1 MRRRALVAMA
11 LATLTVWLPA
21 RAFAAVAPTPDL
33 TLVPGAEQARDTES
47 GGIRVVAQPGGGVWA
62 AATLTNISAQS
73 LTVELAGADGTA
85 SWIRPSVPSLLL
97 AAHETTT
104 VRFTVAP
111 PRDAKNET
119 TTARFVVTAANTPTI
134 TASLPVVVDVIG
146 SPAAVPASAA
156 TGGVASAGA
165 DAAGNTQDGKGTRRS
180 ATDVA
185 LTWAII
191 LALGVVVARTFMPA
205 GAWLVRQ
212 VMARTQPRALDLDEL
227 NRLLDLDALNRE
239 LQLASTPSHGTRAA
253 SAHNRS
259 RP

>member
-1 MRRRALVAMA
+1 MRRRALVAMV
-11 LATLTVWLPA
+11 LATLTVCLPA
-21 RAFAAVAPTPDL
+21 RAFAAGAAPPDL
-33 TLVPGAEQARDTES
+33 TLVPGAEQTRDVDS

-62 AATLTNISAQS
+62 SATLTNNSAQS
-73 LTVELAGADGTA
+73 LTVEIAGGDATS

-97 AAHETTT
+97 ASHETTT

-111 PRDAKNET
+111 PRNARNEAAK
-119 TTARFVVTAANTPTI
+119 ARLVVTATGAPAV

-146 SPAAVPASAA
+146 SPAAVAPASGSA
-156 TGGVASAGA
+156 TPAGA
-165 DAAGNTQDGKGTRRS
+165 GNATAAAEHTGTKRS
-180 ATDVA
+180 ATDLA

-191 LALGVVVARTFMPA
+191 LALGVVVARTFIPA

-212 VMARTQPRALDLDEL
+212 LSARTRNCALDLDEL

-239 LQLASTPSHGTRAA
+239 LQLASTPSHGTRSA
-253 SAHNRS
+253 SAQSRS